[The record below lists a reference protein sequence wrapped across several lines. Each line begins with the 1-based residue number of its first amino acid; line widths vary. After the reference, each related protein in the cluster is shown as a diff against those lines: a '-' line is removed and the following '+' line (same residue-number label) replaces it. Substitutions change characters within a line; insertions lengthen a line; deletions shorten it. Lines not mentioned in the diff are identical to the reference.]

1 MKKII
6 AWILVL
12 TLCFSLVACGGSGTD
27 VEGTQTEA
35 TVEATEVPAEQEE
48 TTEAV
53 EATEAA
59 EPQGPGPIYIYGE
72 SHGVKEYI
80 EKELALWQE
89 HYANGARHLFLED
102 SYFTAYQLN
111 LWMKEQDDAMF
122 DVYFDS
128 NAGTFAGSP
137 FIREFF
143 MRLKETCPETV
154 FHGFDVGHSYESL
167 GSAVLTYL
175 EINGMK
181 DSEAY
186 SLVGES
192 IEQGKKYYGT
202 EEVPDEAYR
211 ENQMVENFLR
221 ELATVNGDVMVI
233 TGAAHSDV
241 DGNRDNPEMVPSMAS
256 QLVNDHGVD
265 IVSQNVY
272 DLVLPKSD
280 TLTIGGKEYA
290 ATYYNEEYIGLWLPD
305 HVSRAYWHVEDAYE
319 DFKDKPLTGNGL
331 PDNNYPMEIQ
341 QGEVY
346 AIRYTLSDGSIRME
360 YLRTDGNV
368 WDGMMLSEEFIP

>member
-12 TLCFSLVACGGSGTD
+12 TLCFSLAACGGSGTD
-27 VEGTQTEA
+27 AESTQTEA
-35 TVEATEVPAEQEE
+35 TVEATEVPTEQED

-53 EATEAA
+53 EETEAE
-59 EPQGPGPIYIYGE
+59 EPQGPGTVYMYGE

-102 SYFTAYQLN
+102 SYYTAYQLN
-111 LWMKEQDDAMF
+111 LWMKESDNTSYE
-122 DVYFDS
+122 VYSASLVD
-128 NAGTFAGSP
+128 TPAGSP

-154 FHGFDVGHSYESL
+154 FHGFDVGHHFESF
-167 GSAVLTYL
+167 GTAVLTDL
-175 EINGMK
+175 ENNGMK
-181 DSEAY
+181 DSEEY
-186 SLVGES
+186 RLVSES
-192 IEQGKKYYGT
+192 IEQGKKFYGT
-202 EEVPDEAYR
+202 GETQDEAYR
-211 ENQMVENFLR
+211 ENQMAENFLR

-241 DGNRDNPEMVPSMAS
+241 DGIRDIPEMVPSMAN
-256 QLVNDHGVD
+256 QLVNDYGVD

-272 DLVLPKSD
+272 DLVLPKID

-290 ATYYNEEYIGLWLPD
+290 ATYYNEEYIGFWLPD

-319 DFKDKPLTGNGL
+319 DFKNKPLTGNCL
-331 PDNNYPMEIQ
+331 PDSNYPMEIK

-346 AIRYTLSDGSIRME
+346 VIRYTLSDGSIRME
-360 YLRTDGNV
+360 YMRTDGNV
-368 WDGMMLSEEFIP
+368 WDGMVLSEEFHP